1 MISEQCRSTDDRVII
16 MGDINARMPNLNV
29 FIPGGNSVSYSQN
42 PDPRSNSNGTMLTSL
57 CQDVGLL
64 PVNHLTTADI
74 ACDGGLTYKQKNNW
88 ISQLDWA
95 LCSESAIDNIEEFG
109 VIPSYE
115 LATNHAPIAIKLRNF
130 HLDLDTLV
138 QRSKSF
144 GVVDRAN
151 KDQSGPVVPMHLI
164 DPAIFK
170 SELPPAND

>member
-1 MISEQCRSTDDRVII
+1 M
-16 MGDINARMPNLNV
+16 
-29 FIPGGNSVSYSQN
+29 FIPVGNSVSYSQN

-95 LCSESAIDNIEEFG
+95 LCSESAIDNVEEFS

-115 LATNHAPIAIKLRNF
+115 LPTNHAPIAIKLRNF
-130 HLDLDTLV
+130 HQDLDTLV
-138 QRSKSF
+138 QRSKSL

-151 KDQSGPVVPMHLI
+151 KDQP
-164 DPAIFK
+164 
-170 SELPPAND
+170 